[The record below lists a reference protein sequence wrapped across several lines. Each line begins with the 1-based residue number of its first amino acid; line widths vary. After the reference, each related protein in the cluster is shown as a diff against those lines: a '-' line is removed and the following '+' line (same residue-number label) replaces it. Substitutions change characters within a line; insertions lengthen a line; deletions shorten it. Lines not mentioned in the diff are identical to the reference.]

1 MIVSQDLSGALLDLP
16 CGALALFDDGRVAAD
31 NRAAREMLGAEP
43 TGVIGRHI
51 DELLPPASRLLY
63 HTYLFPLLKLQGHV
77 EEIALPWRRADGHA
91 VDTLV
96 NASRTVDA
104 QGRALV
110 RCAIFRLREQR
121 RLEDQLL
128 NAKRAAEQ
136 VPGLL
141 FHLRREPDGAL
152 RFHYASDALRT
163 LFGVAPR
170 EAAASANH
178 VLASIH
184 PEDIQAVLS
193 ALQQSADRLEPW
205 HLEYRVNLPAG
216 VQWRE
221 THATPQLDSDGGIS
235 WHGYTF
241 DATERKA
248 MEAVHRD
255 KEAAERA
262 SRAKSEFLARVS
274 HELRTPLNGILGF
287 AQILLMD
294 PRSTLDESQR
304 RRALCIEAAGQT
316 LLGLINE
323 VLDIARIE
331 AGGVRVDM
339 GDVDVAAVAL
349 EAATLIEPMA
359 ARRGVVVQVDMG
371 GLGRSVRARA
381 DPQRLSQVLINLLSN
396 AIKYGPEGGM
406 VRLYGASDGP
416 WSRLMVSDQGP
427 GLSAQ
432 QQTQLFQPFNRLGAE
447 RTQTEGHGLGLVI
460 TRGLVELMGGRMLV
474 NSTPGEGAVFGLLLR
489 ASGAAQADPLAGG
502 ARLRPLPEE
511 DAAPDLPEAR
521 VLYVEDNPM
530 NAELMVSLFALRPRY
545 RLLVVETAS
554 RALTVARDFHPDL
567 LLLDMQLPDMDG
579 RQLLQ
584 QLRPLVRP
592 SMREPG
598 PFGAADVPAV
608 AVSAD
613 AVAEHVAQARAAGF
627 ADYWTKPLDVAR
639 VLPCLDGLLRGSVA
653 AGGTMSV

>member
-1 MIVSQDLSGALLDLP
+1 MTMHEVP
-16 CGALALFDDGRVAAD
+16 CGALALLDDGRILAA
-31 NRAAREMLGAEP
+31 NRAMVEMMGGERADLA
-43 TGVIGRHI
+43 GRHV
-51 DELLPPASRLLY
+51 DELLPPASRLLF

-77 EEIALPWRRADGHA
+77 DEIALPMRTVDGHGI
-91 VDTLV
+91 DTLV
-96 NASRTVDA
+96 NVSRVVESD
-104 QGRALV
+104 GRAVV
-110 RCAIFRLREQR
+110 RCAVFRLREQR

-128 NAKRAAEQ
+128 HAKRAAEQ

-141 FHLRREPDGAL
+141 FHLRREPDGEL
-152 RFHYASDALRT
+152 RFRYASDALRG

-178 VLASIH
+178 VLATIH
-184 PEDIQAVLS
+184 ADDIQAVLM

-205 HLEYRVNLPAG
+205 HMEYRVSLPGG
-216 VQWRE
+216 VRWRE

-241 DATERKA
+241 DATERKT
-248 MEAVHRD
+248 MEAVRRD
-255 KEAAERA
+255 KDAAERA

-294 PRSTLDESQR
+294 PRAPLDESQR
-304 RRALCIEAAGQT
+304 RRALCIESAGQA

-339 GDVDVAAVAL
+339 GDVDVAAVVREVSA
-349 EAATLIEPMA
+349 LIEPMA
-359 ARRGVVVQVDMG
+359 ARRGVTVQLDVAAEC
-371 GLGRSVRARA
+371 VARA
-381 DPQRLSQVLINLLSN
+381 DPQRLAQVLTNLLSN
-396 AIKYGPEGGM
+396 AIKYGPQGGL
-406 VRLYGASDGP
+406 VRVYAAAEGP
-416 WSRLMVSDQGP
+416 WTRLMVSDQGP
-427 GLSAQ
+427 GLSPE

-474 NSTPGEGAVFGLLLR
+474 NSTPGQGACFGLLLR
-489 ASGAAQADPLAGG
+489 AGTPGLAADPLAGG
-502 ARLRPLPEE
+502 ARLQPLVLE
-511 DAAPDLPEAR
+511 AADDLPEAR

-530 NAELMVSLFALRPRY
+530 NAELMVSLFALRPSY
-545 RLLVVETAS
+545 RLLVVDTAC
-554 RALTVARDFHPDL
+554 RALSVARDFQPDL

-579 RQLLQ
+579 RQLLDSLR
-584 QLRPLVRP
+584 QLLDDPA
-592 SMREPG
+592 PG
-598 PFGAADVPAV
+598 KPAWSRVPAV

-613 AVAEHVAQARAAGF
+613 AVAEHVAQARGAGF
-627 ADYWTKPLDVAR
+627 ADYWTKPLDLPQ
-639 VLPCLDGLLRGSVA
+639 VLPGLDGLLRRSRA
-653 AGGTMSV
+653 ASGTMAV

>member
-1 MIVSQDLSGALLDLP
+1 MSSLQEPSIALQDPHDLP
-16 CGALALFDDGRVAAD
+16 CGVLALLDDGHIVAN
-31 NRAAREMLGAEP
+31 NRALREMLATDLDGLV
-43 TGVIGRHI
+43 GWHI

-63 HTYLFPLLKLQGHV
+63 HTYLFPQLKLHGHV
-77 EEIALPWRRADGHA
+77 EEIALPLRRADGYSI
-91 VDTLV
+91 DTLV
-96 NASRTVDA
+96 NASRVVGADGQA
-104 QGRALV
+104 VV
-110 RCAIFRLREQR
+110 RCAIIRLREQR

-128 NAKRAAEQ
+128 HAKRAAEQ
-136 VPGLL
+136 LPGLL
-141 FHLRREPDGAL
+141 FHLRREPGGAL
-152 RFHYASDALRT
+152 RFHYASEALRT
-163 LFGVAPR
+163 LFGVVPR
-170 EAAASANH
+170 DAAASANH
-178 VLASIH
+178 VLSTIH
-184 PEDIQAVLS
+184 ADDIQAVLS

-205 HLEYRVNLPAG
+205 HMEYRVNLPHG

-241 DATERKA
+241 DATERKT
-248 MEAVHRD
+248 MEAMRRD

-294 PRSTLDESQR
+294 PRSPLDDSQR
-304 RRALCIEAAGQT
+304 RRALCIESAGQT

-339 GDVDVAAVAL
+339 VDVDVGNVVR
-349 EAATLIEPMA
+349 EAAALIEPMA
-359 ARRGVVVQVDMG
+359 TRRGVRVEVDVG
-371 GLGRSVRARA
+371 DAGHARA
-381 DPQRLSQVLINLLSN
+381 DPQRLTQVLINLLSN
-396 AIKYGPEGGM
+396 AIKYGPEGGL
-406 VRLYGASDGP
+406 VRVYAAGEGP
-416 WSRLMVSDQGP
+416 WMRLMVSDQGP
-427 GLSAQ
+427 GLSPE

-474 NSTPGEGAVFGLLLR
+474 NSSPGQGAVFGLLLR
-489 ASGAAQADPLAGG
+489 ASSKVQTDPLAGSE
-502 ARLRPLPEE
+502 RLQPVLD
-511 DAAPDLPEAR
+511 DAADGLPEAR

-530 NAELMVSLFALRPRY
+530 NAELMVSLFAMRPTY
-545 RLLVVETAS
+545 NLLVVDTAC
-554 RALTVARDFHPDL
+554 RALAVARDFQPDL

-584 QLRPLVRP
+584 SLRQLLDEPAPDQP
-592 SMREPG
+592 SWSR
-598 PFGAADVPAV
+598 VPAV

-613 AVAEHVAQARAAGF
+613 AVAEHVAQARAVGF
-627 ADYWTKPLDVAR
+627 TDYWTKPLDVPR
-639 VLPCLDGLLRGSVA
+639 LLPCLDGLLRTRLA